1 MRYAGKGLST
11 MPGPG
16 EHSVKGGLL
25 LFLQE
30 AAVTLG
36 RKGVGV
42 RLEKIGQIMEGRAD
56 IGRSYS
62 PPWGGRQL
70 TLLPAVVCMVRRG

>member
-1 MRYAGKGLST
+1 M
-11 MPGPG
+11 
-16 EHSVKGGLL
+16 
-25 LFLQE
+25 QE

-70 TLLPAVVCMVRRG
+70 TLLPAVVWMVRRG